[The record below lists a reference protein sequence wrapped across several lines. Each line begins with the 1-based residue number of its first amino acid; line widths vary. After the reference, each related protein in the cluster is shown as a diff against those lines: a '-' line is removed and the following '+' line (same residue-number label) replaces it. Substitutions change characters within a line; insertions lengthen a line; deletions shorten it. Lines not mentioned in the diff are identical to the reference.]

1 MEAGSKVPA
10 GFGAVLITNL
20 CFSLRSGK
28 LKRLAKKVCMYGGQ
42 KNITKYKMKQF
53 VIHFI
58 KGFDSK
64 FVSIHTSYERK

>member
-1 MEAGSKVPA
+1 
-10 GFGAVLITNL
+10 
-20 CFSLRSGK
+20 
-28 LKRLAKKVCMYGGQ
+28 MYGGQ